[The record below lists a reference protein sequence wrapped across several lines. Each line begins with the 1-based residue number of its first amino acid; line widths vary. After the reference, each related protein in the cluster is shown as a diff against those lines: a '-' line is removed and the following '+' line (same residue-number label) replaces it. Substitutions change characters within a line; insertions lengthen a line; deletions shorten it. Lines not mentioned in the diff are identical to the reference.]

1 MSKPNTKH
9 IIGFDVRQ
17 YAKKEPVAVPSVCPD
32 DYVDDWYVECGYS
45 E

>member
-17 YAKKEPVAVPSVCPD
+17 YAKKAPVVVPWVCPD
-32 DYVDDWYVECGYS
+32 DYVDVDYVKCGYS